1 MNANVKLFLFL
12 LFISYPAIAQVSNN
26 NIGNL
31 LPLTLNTAPVISHTQ
46 HNTVEWSCINKK
58 LTEKCLVYHNDQWFS
73 FTPRTKKTVYLNV
86 GQQICKNKYG
96 VQVFILKGNPCE
108 KETYQ
113 LLHCESFTN
122 QSDTYIELKDLQ
134 ENTQYLIN
142 IDGFLGDLCSFS
154 IAVADKPLGIPTAS
168 QLKKVKNTITT
179 SAQDSVLTLSW
190 HLPMVLND
198 SISYFEV
205 FKKKET
211 EKKFNLVNT
220 HSSFSNARGKQQ
232 QLYTITDTLKEFG
245 EYRYLV
251 LGVSPDDKTRW
262 QIGEFIFSNRERIV
276 QYFLNIDNPFNR
288 KDDLT
293 LTVIDATTGRILK
306 HNYCEACIQKNFLF
320 NAKLWLET
328 GTTRFK
334 VLLTN
339 NKTKKIKEMRYRFN
353 ADTGKIELE

>member
-1 MNANVKLFLFL
+1 MSVNVKLIFLL
-12 LFISYPAIAQVSNN
+12 LFISSPAFAQVSNN

-31 LPLTLNTAPVISHTQ
+31 LQLTLNSEPTVSHTQ

-58 LTEKCLVYHNDQWFS
+58 LTEKCLIYHNDQWFS
-73 FTPRTKKTVYLNV
+73 FIPVNNKTVYLNV
-86 GQQICKNKYG
+86 GQQICKHKYG
-96 VQVFILKGNPCE
+96 VQVLILKGNPCE

-113 LLHCESFTN
+113 LVHCESFTN
-122 QSDTYIELKDLQ
+122 QSDTYIELKNLQ

-154 IAVADKPLGIPTAS
+154 IAIADKPLGIPTGS
-168 QLKKVKNTITT
+168 QLKKVQNEITT

-190 HLPMVLND
+190 QLPLVLND
-198 SISYFEV
+198 SISYFEI
-205 FKKKET
+205 FRKKET
-211 EKKFNLVNT
+211 EKKFTLVNT
-220 HSSFSNARGKQQ
+220 RSMLGNARGKQQ
-232 QLYTITDTLKEFG
+232 QVYTVTNTLKEFG
-245 EYRYLV
+245 EYRYMV
-251 LGVSPDDKTRW
+251 LGVSPDDNTRW
-262 QIGEFIFSNRERIV
+262 HIGEINFKYRERIV
-276 QYFLNIDNPFNR
+276 QYWINIENTFTK
-288 KDDLT
+288 KDDVT
-293 LTVIDATTGRILK
+293 LTVIDAVRGRILK